1 MDQPLPAHSSK
12 TDRSLSHPTIQSD
25 LDSQTAPPQAR
36 NNASGYSAALSHGQ
50 RTGFAGGMAGMRYP
64 LPLFPRSDDPKRCIR
79 RTITDYRGCRSS
91 RAGCRLGRC
100 GNRRGIAFR
109 LCFVRCGRRL
119 CGFVFRSVV
128 RWHRSRRR

>member
-12 TDRSLSHPTIQSD
+12 TDRSLSHSTIQSD

-64 LPLFPRSDDPKRCIR
+64 LLCFPLLDDSSQCSCRTKPDYLHHRSSLS
-79 RTITDYRGCRSS
+79 GCRFGRSESS
-91 RAGCRLGRC
+91 
-100 GNRRGIAFR
+100 
-109 LCFVRCGRRL
+109 
-119 CGFVFRSVV
+119 GFVGGFFDFGVDELV
-128 RWHRSRRR
+128 F

>member
-50 RTGFAGGMAGMRYP
+50 RTGFAGGMAGIRYP
-64 LPLFPRSDDPKRCIR
+64 L
-79 RTITDYRGCRSS
+79 
-91 RAGCRLGRC
+91 
-100 GNRRGIAFR
+100 
-109 LCFVRCGRRL
+109 LCFPLLDDTSQCRPNQTRL
-119 CGFVFRSVV
+119 PSSSVISLGMPI
-128 RWHRSRRR
+128 WSQ

>member
-64 LPLFPRSDDPKRCIR
+64 LLCLPLLDDPSQCSC
-79 RTITDYRGCRSS
+79 RTKPDYLHHRSS
-91 RAGCRLGRC
+91 LSGCRLVAVKVVDLLA
-100 GNRRGIAFR
+100 AF
-109 LCFVRCGRRL
+109 LISAWMSWFS
-119 CGFVFRSVV
+119 RSYL
-128 RWHRSRRR
+128 

>member
-12 TDRSLSHPTIQSD
+12 TDKSLSHPTIQSD

-64 LPLFPRSDDPKRCIR
+64 LLCFPLLDDPSQCSC
-79 RTITDYRGCRSS
+79 RTKPDYLHHRLSLSGCRFGRSESS
-91 RAGCRLGRC
+91 
-100 GNRRGIAFR
+100 
-109 LCFVRCGRRL
+109 
-119 CGFVFRSVV
+119 GFVGGFFDFDADELIF
-128 RWHRSRRR
+128 